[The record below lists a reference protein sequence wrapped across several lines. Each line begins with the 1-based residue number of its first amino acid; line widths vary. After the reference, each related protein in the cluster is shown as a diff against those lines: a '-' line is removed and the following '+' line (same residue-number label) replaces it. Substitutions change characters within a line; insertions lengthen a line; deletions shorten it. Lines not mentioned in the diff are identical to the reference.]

1 MNISYKLFKE
11 AIEFIDKREQQYIQ
25 LDEMIKEIEPDS
37 WIFPDSGYSLMLQK
51 LLVDA
56 TDDEYGYISYFMW
69 DLDFGRKWKPGT
81 ITNPDGTD
89 VPLGTIEDLWNLLK
103 NNSNHKTTNE
113 ELGILGF

>member
-1 MNISYKLFKE
+1 MADTLKKG
-11 AIEFIDKREQQYIQ
+11 
-25 LDEMIKEIEPDS
+25 
-37 WIFPDSGYSLMLQK
+37 GYYDTPFWGK
-51 LLVDA
+51 
-56 TDDEYGYISYFMW
+56 
-69 DLDFGRKWKPGT
+69 